1 MVYVYIDQL
10 PQEIKKHFKYTQDPL
25 NPSNYAK
32 FSEIKLYIDQYND
45 DHIDQLKIQEIIGT
59 NFIMQS
65 DLQALQIAWEADHRP
80 KEILDEIR
88 AREMRCK
95 DRAFIQKSSQLTKGV
110 FQEKKQES
118 IKEYEKSVNFGL
130 SFIFSIFASG
140 LLGYYLGI
148 YFFQLT
154 YDQSLALAA
163 FFLIG
168 ALIVE
173 TGLYIVKI
181 MKEDRIRKIN
191 QRQNNKQNK
200 TFPTKL
206 KKE

>member
-25 NPSNYAK
+25 NPQNYAK

-59 NFIMQS
+59 KFIMQS

-200 TFPTKL
+200 TFPTKF